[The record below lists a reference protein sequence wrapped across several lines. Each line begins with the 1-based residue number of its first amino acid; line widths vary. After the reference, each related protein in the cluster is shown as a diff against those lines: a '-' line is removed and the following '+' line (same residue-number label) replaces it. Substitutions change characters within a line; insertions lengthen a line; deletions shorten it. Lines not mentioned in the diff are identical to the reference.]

1 MIFKVQKIEEDID
14 FGCEERMDDEPVMAV
29 VTLQDE
35 AGAEKRVKM
44 PDQLLYD
51 REINEGDQVIFDEN
65 GKLQKRIRGDWTERC
80 KKANVNTEEFVSKM
94 EALKAGKKV
103 NWICPFCG
111 GNVTLLEQESSHTV
125 IGCDSCDMRI
135 QLRITDYGNK
145 QKKKL

>member
-65 GKLQKRIRGDWTERC
+65 GC

-135 QLRITDYGNK
+135 QLENH
-145 QKKKL
+145 

>member
-94 EALKAGKKV
+94 EVLKAGKKV

-135 QLRITDYGNK
+135 QLENH
-145 QKKKL
+145 

>member
-1 MIFKVQKIEEDID
+1 MIYKVQKIEEDID

-135 QLRITDYGNK
+135 QLENH
-145 QKKKL
+145 

>member
-1 MIFKVQKIEEDID
+1 MIFKVQKIEEDIE

-111 GNVTLLEQESSHTV
+111 GNVTLLEQKSSHTV

-135 QLRITDYGNK
+135 QLENH
-145 QKKKL
+145 

>member
-1 MIFKVQKIEEDID
+1 MIFKVQKIEEDIE

-135 QLRITDYGNK
+135 QLENH
-145 QKKKL
+145 

>member
-44 PDQLLYD
+44 PDQLLYE

-125 IGCDSCDMRI
+125 IGCNSCDIRI
-135 QLRITDYGNK
+135 RLENQ
-145 QKKKL
+145 

>member
-1 MIFKVQKIEEDID
+1 MIFKVQKIEEDIE

-29 VTLQDE
+29 VTLLDE
-35 AGAEKRVKM
+35 AGEEKRVKM

-65 GKLQKRIRGDWTERC
+65 GKLQKRIQGEWTERC

-135 QLRITDYGNK
+135 QLENH
-145 QKKKL
+145 

>member
-1 MIFKVQKIEEDID
+1 MIFKVQKIEEDIE

-29 VTLQDE
+29 VTLLDE
-35 AGAEKRVKM
+35 AGEEKRVKM

-65 GKLQKRIRGDWTERC
+65 GKLQKRIQGDWTERC

-135 QLRITDYGNK
+135 QLENH
-145 QKKKL
+145 

>member
-1 MIFKVQKIEEDID
+1 MIFKVQKIEEDIE

-29 VTLQDE
+29 VTLLDE
-35 AGAEKRVKM
+35 AGEEKRVKM

-94 EALKAGKKV
+94 EVLKAGKKV

-111 GNVTLLEQESSHTV
+111 GNVTLLEQKSSHTV

-135 QLRITDYGNK
+135 QLENH
-145 QKKKL
+145 

>member
-14 FGCEERMDDEPVMAV
+14 FGCEERMDDEPVMTV

-135 QLRITDYGNK
+135 QLENH
-145 QKKKL
+145 

>member
-1 MIFKVQKIEEDID
+1 MIFKVQKIEEDIE

-65 GKLQKRIRGDWTERC
+65 GKLQKRIQGDWTERC
-80 KKANVNTEEFVSKM
+80 KKANVNTEEFVSKK

-111 GNVTLLEQESSHTV
+111 GNVTLMEQESSHTV

-135 QLRITDYGNK
+135 QLENH
-145 QKKKL
+145 

>member
-29 VTLQDE
+29 VTLLDE

-135 QLRITDYGNK
+135 QLENH
-145 QKKKL
+145 

>member
-1 MIFKVQKIEEDID
+1 MIFKVQKIEEDIE

-29 VTLQDE
+29 VTLLDE
-35 AGAEKRVKM
+35 AGEEKRVKM

-111 GNVTLLEQESSHTV
+111 GNVTLLEQKSSQTV
-125 IGCDSCDMRI
+125 IGCDYSAMRI
-135 QLRITDYGNK
+135 QLGNH
-145 QKKKL
+145 

>member
-51 REINEGDQVIFDEN
+51 REINEEDQVIFDEN

-135 QLRITDYGNK
+135 QLENH
-145 QKKKL
+145 

>member
-1 MIFKVQKIEEDID
+1 MIFKVQKIEEDIE
-14 FGCEERMDDEPVMAV
+14 FGCEERMDDEPVTAV
-29 VTLQDE
+29 VTLLDE
-35 AGAEKRVKM
+35 AGEEKRVKM

-135 QLRITDYGNK
+135 QLENH
-145 QKKKL
+145 

>member
-65 GKLQKRIRGDWTERC
+65 GNLQKRIQGDWTERC
-80 KKANVNTEEFVSKM
+80 KKTNVNTEEFISKM

-135 QLRITDYGNK
+135 QLENH
-145 QKKKL
+145 

>member
-80 KKANVNTEEFVSKM
+80 KNANVNTEEFVSKM

-135 QLRITDYGNK
+135 QLENH
-145 QKKKL
+145 

>member
-14 FGCEERMDDEPVMAV
+14 FGCEERMYDEPVMAV

-111 GNVTLLEQESSHTV
+111 GNVTLLRSEERRVGKESS
-125 IGCDSCDMRI
+125 
-135 QLRITDYGNK
+135 YGWRTE
-145 QKKKL
+145 

>member
-125 IGCDSCDMRI
+125 IGCDSCYMRI
-135 QLRITDYGNK
+135 QLENH
-145 QKKKL
+145 

>member
-80 KKANVNTEEFVSKM
+80 KKANEEFVSKM
-94 EALKAGKKV
+94 EVLKAGKKV

-135 QLRITDYGNK
+135 QLENH
-145 QKKKL
+145 

>member
-35 AGAEKRVKM
+35 AGAEKRVKI

-103 NWICPFCG
+103 KWICPFCG

-135 QLRITDYGNK
+135 QLENH
-145 QKKKL
+145 

>member
-1 MIFKVQKIEEDID
+1 MIFKVQKIEEDIE

-29 VTLQDE
+29 VTLLDE
-35 AGAEKRVKM
+35 AGEEKRVKM

-51 REINEGDQVIFDEN
+51 REINEGDQVFFDEN

-135 QLRITDYGNK
+135 QLENH
-145 QKKKL
+145 

>member
-29 VTLQDE
+29 VTLLDE
-35 AGAEKRVKM
+35 AGEEKRVKM

-111 GNVTLLEQESSHTV
+111 GNVTLLEQKSSHTV

-135 QLRITDYGNK
+135 QLENH
-145 QKKKL
+145 

>member
-1 MIFKVQKIEEDID
+1 MIFKVQKIEEDIE

-65 GKLQKRIRGDWTERC
+65 GKLQKRIQGDWTERC
-80 KKANVNTEEFVSKM
+80 KKANVNTEEFVSKK

-135 QLRITDYGNK
+135 QLENH
-145 QKKKL
+145 